1 MEQKYIVLQ
10 QSNKKKK
17 RSIGLRILD
26 VLFCLYIIVAL
37 CYLIFCSIFIQAKVI
52 GTSMQPTF
60 NENLIYGEDIY
71 KSKYKDV
78 VYANRFDKGTN
89 GDIVI
94 VKLGDEVVIKRLI
107 ATQGQVLTLKYES
120 DGFYHFYLAKEVGDV
135 PQKLNESYIGNFV
148 VNMNYGYY
156 LRFLDI
162 KGVEEDGMIT
172 GSSASIVI
180 PEGQVFLLGDNR
192 ETSQDSTTYGP
203 ISKNNILGT
212 VKFHHKYNQ
221 NLLGYLWNQFC
232 SIF

>member
-1 MEQKYIVLQ
+1 MEQNYVVLQ
-10 QSNKKKK
+10 QGNKKKK
-17 RSIGLRILD
+17 RSVGLRVLD
-26 VLFCLYIIVAL
+26 VLFCLYIVITL
-37 CYLIFCSIFIQAKVI
+37 CYLIFCTIFIQAKVI

-60 NENLIYGEDIY
+60 NENLVYSEDIN
-71 KSKYKDV
+71 KTKYKDV

-120 DGFYHFYLAKEVGDV
+120 DGFYHFYLANEIGAV
-135 PQKLNESYIGNFV
+135 PQKLNESYIGEFFEE
-148 VNMNYGYY
+148 MDFGYY

-162 KGVEEDGMIT
+162 EGVEEEGMIS

-180 PEGQVFLLGDNR
+180 PQGQVFLLGDNR

-203 ISKNNILGT
+203 VSKNNILGT
-212 VKFHHKYNQ
+212 VKFYHKYNQ
-221 NLLGYLWNQFC
+221 NLLGYLWNQLC
-232 SIF
+232 KIF